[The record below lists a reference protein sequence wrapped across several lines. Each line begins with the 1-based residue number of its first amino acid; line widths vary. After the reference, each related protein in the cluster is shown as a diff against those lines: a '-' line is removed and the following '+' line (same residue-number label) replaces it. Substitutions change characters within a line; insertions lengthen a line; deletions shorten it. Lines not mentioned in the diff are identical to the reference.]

1 MIDIIDRAIA
11 NAQDIVATLTELK
24 KAYMIAELLGL
35 PPKSIKGKTG
45 TKITQLGYG
54 AKPWLKSTFHI
65 RVEGGEWKDFRLVD
79 VPPLLWPPE
88 WQQQYK
94 P

>member
-65 RVEGGEWKDFRLVD
+65 RVEGGDG
-79 VPPLLWPPE
+79 P
-88 WQQQYK
+88 
-94 P
+94 